1 MLYFFCSA
9 KHGNLQ
15 LQSEVL
21 VFPSILLEAVL
32 PLEGCLAEL
41 LCVAEWTQLFAAST
55 VRCRLIITLRSVCCL
70 WCFQI

>member
-32 PLEGCLAEL
+32 PLKGCLAEL
-41 LCVAEWTQLFAAST
+41 LCVAECT
-55 VRCRLIITLRSVCCL
+55 VHHVDPAVCCFYSPL
-70 WCFQI
+70 